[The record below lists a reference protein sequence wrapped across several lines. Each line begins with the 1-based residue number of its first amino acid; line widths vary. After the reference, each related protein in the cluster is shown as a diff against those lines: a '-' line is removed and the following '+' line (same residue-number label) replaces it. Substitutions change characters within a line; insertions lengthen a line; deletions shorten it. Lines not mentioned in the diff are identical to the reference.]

1 MTNVEAF
8 ANKVFN
14 CDMAAS
20 GKHLQNTSDRTA
32 WYKVNRNTCTMLVPG
47 LNVLRVNQPEVEK
60 FLAAVESFIV
70 HDLDD
75 PIFNWT
81 NLNLVDYSGASCEE
95 GLVWLSCVTP
105 LAMGN

>member
-32 WYKVNRNTCTMLVPG
+32 WYKVNHNTRTMLVPG
-47 LNVLRVNQPEVEK
+47 LNVL
-60 FLAAVESFIV
+60 
-70 HDLDD
+70 
-75 PIFNWT
+75 
-81 NLNLVDYSGASCEE
+81 
-95 GLVWLSCVTP
+95 
-105 LAMGN
+105 